1 MSSPIPQNRSRLH
14 FVVDGRP
21 SIAEPE
27 VGFTFTHRRARPM
40 SDKVSAKYS
49 SIENLECKLDLTYNW
64 GYEKARQDLRDLY
77 KKAQRSQWQP
87 DVTLPW
93 NTSVDLEHP
102 HYPEQMFP
110 LFGTDIYNKM
120 TEREKTRLGVEM
132 FSWVLSQFMHGE
144 QGALL
149 AASQLVVSVPDMDS
163 KYYASTQVYDEGRH
177 VEVYDRYLHEKIGFA
192 YPISPYLKKLL
203 DLILTDSR
211 WDMKLLGMQIMV
223 EGLALAAFGMIRQ
236 QTTEPLLK
244 KLTHYVMLDEARH
257 VAYGVLSLKNHYD
270 DMKEADR
277 MEREDFIYE
286 AAVLM
291 RDRFLYQQV
300 WEKMGMP
307 VEECKQIALQSMPQQ
322 MFRQMLFSKIVP
334 AVKKMGLLTDR
345 QRKRFESLGILQF
358 ETWADP
364 FEDLEREAANADAL
378 VA

>member
-1 MSSPIPQNRSRLH
+1 MSKHAELNADIVETPI
-14 FVVDGRP
+14 GREMP
-21 SIAEPE
+21 VE
-27 VGFTFTHRRARPM
+27 H
-40 SDKVSAKYS
+40 
-49 SIENLECKLDLTYNW
+49 LETRLDLTYNW

-87 DVTLPW
+87 DTTLPW
-93 NTSVDLEHP
+93 ATSVDLDKNY
-102 HYPEQMFP
+102 YPEEMFP
-110 LFGTDIYNKM
+110 LYGSDIHARL
-120 TEREKTRLGVEM
+120 TEAEKASLAREM
-132 FSWVLSQFMHGE
+132 FSWILSQFLHGE

-149 AASQLVVSVPDMDS
+149 AAAQLVTSVPDMDS
-163 KYYASTQVYDEGRH
+163 KYYASTQVFDEGRH
-177 VEVYDRYLHEKIGFA
+177 VEVYDRYLHEKIGFS

-257 VAYGVLSLKNHYD
+257 VAYGVLSLRNYYD
-270 DMKEADR
+270 DMKESER
-277 MEREDFIYE
+277 LEREDFIYE

-291 RDRFLYQQV
+291 RNRFLYDQV
-300 WEKMGMP
+300 WEKVGLP
-307 VEECKQIALQSMPQQ
+307 VAECKRIALSSMPQQ

-334 AVKKMGLLTDR
+334 AIKKMGLLSER
-345 QRKRFESLGILQF
+345 QRQRFADLGILQF

-364 FEDLEREAANADAL
+364 FEDLERETANADQL

>member
-1 MSSPIPQNRSRLH
+1 MSNQTAKHLDLSAEITEQPI
-14 FVVDGRP
+14 GR
-21 SIAEPE
+21 E
-27 VGFTFTHRRARPM
+27 VT
-40 SDKVSAKYS
+40 
-49 SIENLECKLDLTYNW
+49 IEHLDTKLDLTYNW

-93 NTSVDLEHP
+93 QLAVDLEHP
-102 HYPEQMFP
+102 HYPEELFP
-110 LFGTDIYNKM
+110 LYGSDIYKKM
-120 TEREKTRLGVEM
+120 SEQMKTRLGVEM
-132 FSWVLSQFMHGE
+132 FSWILSQFLHGE

-149 AASQLVVSVPDMDS
+149 AASQLVTTVPDMDS
-163 KYYASTQVYDEGRH
+163 KYYASTQVFDEGRH
-177 VEVYDRYLHEKIGFA
+177 VEVYDRYLHEKIGFS

-236 QTTEPLLK
+236 QTSEQLLK

-257 VAYGVLSLKNHYD
+257 VAYGVLSLRNYYD

-307 VEECKQIALQSMPQQ
+307 VEECKQIALQSVPQQ

-334 AVKKMGLLTDR
+334 AVKKMGLLGER
-345 QRKRFESLGILQF
+345 QRKRFEALGILQF
-358 ETWADP
+358 ESWADP
-364 FEDLEREAANADAL
+364 FEDLDRENATADAL

>member
-1 MSSPIPQNRSRLH
+1 
-14 FVVDGRP
+14 
-21 SIAEPE
+21 
-27 VGFTFTHRRARPM
+27 M
-40 SDKVSAKYS
+40 SDQTSSKHAGLSAEV
-49 SIENLECKLDLTYNW
+49 IEMPIGREVTIEHLDTKLDLTYNW

-93 NTSVDLEHP
+93 QTSVDLEHP

-110 LFGTDIYNKM
+110 LYGTDIYNKM
-120 TEREKTRLGVEM
+120 TEREKSRLGVEM
-132 FSWVLSQFMHGE
+132 FSWVLSQFLHGE

-149 AASQLVVSVPDMDS
+149 AAAQLVTTVPDMDS

-223 EGLALAAFGMIRQ
+223 EGLALAAFGMIRA
-236 QTTEPLLK
+236 QTSEPLLK

-257 VAYGVLSLKNHYD
+257 VAYGVLSLKNYYD
-270 DMKEADR
+270 DMSEADR

-307 VEECKQIALQSMPQQ
+307 VEECKQIALQSTPQQ

-334 AVKKMGLLTDR
+334 AVKKMGLLGER

-358 ETWADP
+358 ESWADP
-364 FEDLEREAANADAL
+364 FEDLERETANADAL

>member
-1 MSSPIPQNRSRLH
+1 MSETPKTRGLSAEIVEMPI
-14 FVVDGRP
+14 GRD
-21 SIAEPE
+21 
-27 VGFTFTHRRARPM
+27 VT
-40 SDKVSAKYS
+40 
-49 SIENLECKLDLTYNW
+49 IEHLETKLDLTYNW

-87 DVTLPW
+87 DATLPW
-93 NTSVDLEHP
+93 QLAVDLEHP
-102 HYPEQMFP
+102 HYPEELFP
-110 LFGTDIYNKM
+110 LYGTDLYNKM
-120 TEREKTRLGVEM
+120 SEPMKSQLGVEM
-132 FSWVLSQFMHGE
+132 FSWVLSQFLHGE

-149 AASQLVVSVPDMDS
+149 AAAQLVTTVPDMDS

-177 VEVYDRYLHEKIGFA
+177 VEVYDRYLHEKIGFS

-236 QTTEPLLK
+236 QTSEPLLK

-257 VAYGVLSLKNHYD
+257 VAYGVLSLRNYYD
-270 DMKEADR
+270 DMNEADR

-307 VEECKQIALQSMPQQ
+307 VEECKRIALQSVPQQ

-334 AVKKMGLLTDR
+334 AVKKMGLLGER
-345 QRKRFESLGILQF
+345 QRQRFEALGILHF
-358 ETWADP
+358 ESWADP
-364 FEDLEREAANADAL
+364 FEDLERETANAGAL